1 MRLDRTIASGIGAA
15 SLLNQQ
21 VFATNFLDHDSLL
34 AGVED
39 PAWFEENVPIL
50 DIPEEQIRIVY
61 YYRWQTWR
69 EHLFYTGPQRYAAP
83 RGGIVAAAGQHINEG
98 RWLRDR
104 KPGQDIVNYDVT
116 ICLRSHWTDVGDIVA
131 RWTRT
136 VRIACYRGRQPE
148 YIYLDETLIVNSL
161 VSADWEYFG
170 LENVAYHGHNVT
182 VLWDETGTHYD
193 QGLRVWVNDQS
204 AGNRADLGALT
215 ITIPPP
221 NVQPISDLVN
231 IAASSLN
238 LLQGPQANAS
248 FSTTIGGDNFTHGI
262 DGSIFRRKFRT
273 LL

>member
-1 MRLDRTIASGIGAA
+1 M
-15 SLLNQQ
+15 
-21 VFATNFLDHDSLL
+21 
-34 AGVED
+34 
-39 PAWFEENVPIL
+39 
-50 DIPEEQIRIVY
+50 
-61 YYRWQTWR
+61 
-69 EHLFYTGPQRYAAP
+69 
-83 RGGIVAAAGQHINEG
+83 
-98 RWLRDR
+98 
-104 KPGQDIVNYDVT
+104 
-116 ICLRSHWTDVGDIVA
+116 A

-193 QGLRVWVNDQS
+193 QGESIQSRATTSILNILPLGQGLRVWVNDQS

-231 IAASSLN
+231 IAANSLN